1 MRTIQRRRLTGT
13 MVAAAALVLLAGC
26 GTGNPQSTATQPT
39 TSPKPATSASAA
51 PAAAPSAPAAGERCH
66 TRELGAS
73 LQQQRP
79 GGGNRYAV
87 LTLTN
92 RSSRSCPVTGFPG
105 LQLLDSS
112 RRPLPTNVVRDQQQP
127 AQTVQLAPGAAAFTM
142 LHWGLVAGDGEPQTT
157 QCEAAP
163 AALEVTP
170 PDETTQLVI
179 GWTYGPVCQKGR
191 IDLPALAPGTGPPS

>member
-1 MRTIQRRRLTGT
+1 MRTTQRRRLTGT

-26 GTGNPQSTATQPT
+26 GTGTPPSTATQPAPT
-39 TSPKPATSASAA
+39 PSANSAST
-51 PAAAPSAPAAGERCH
+51 PAAPAAGERCH
-66 TRELGAS
+66 TRELAAS

-112 RRPLPTNVVRDQQQP
+112 RRSLPTNVVRDQQQA
-127 AQTVQLAPGAAAFTM
+127 AQTVQLAPGAAAFTT

-157 QCEAAP
+157 QCEPAP
-163 AALEVTP
+163 ASVEVTP

-191 IDLPALAPGTGPPS
+191 IDLPALAPGAGPPS